1 MKNKKIFNV
10 AKILL
15 FSGAVL
21 AMVSCGGKGED
32 SSSEH
37 KHTFEEAWS
46 TNANEHWHKATCEH
60 EEEKGALGTHTYDGD
75 KDANCNVCNYTRE
88 LPSHEHNFNGDYEKD
103 ETGHW
108 KKCSDKTC
116 NELSTK
122 EEHDYEWTT
131 VTPAGVDTNEVK
143 DGVCKVCSFKIRT
156 FGESGTHEWV
166 WKTDDNKHWEESTC
180 NNGHDVLKRN
190 EENHTF
196 VYESLSATQHQKVTN
211 CGDKHEKMVF
221 AAENHIFDNDD
232 DLDCNLCGYERVP
245 APISSLGSFKTI
257 KERTYNCSAQPL
269 LETEYTIDASVKK
282 YVQIQ
287 YKKDS
292 ETEFSITPPTDAGTY
307 EVRLY
312 CRGNALY
319 EEGVLAS
326 STLVI
331 KQFEVSIR
339 QTNFETPFDEAAYN
353 DESIGFVEI
362 ATIPVNDASFGG
374 EMEVTLRGYK
384 AEYKALGAHSINVID
399 LGLDNPNF
407 SLKMPSSVEAITC
420 FIYDN
425 NPLSLKTSATAYSR
439 IETDYVYM
447 QNVSVESG
455 VISVGDYI
463 NSEAGLDMP
472 LKVLGISVNNG
483 DIATKATKGQ
493 TIALKLTRECLTK
506 DNYKTKLLGTTLVKE
521 DVEELTL
528 RDNQTGNYLYTKNST
543 VNSRSMKKGDVR
555 YLIFKHTFEGVGS
568 LYMCNLRETNGGYY
582 EGISLYYCES
592 SNNKLYSPTNGFYLS
607 NGSLSKLT
615 FTVLVKITHTGD
627 YSKMNTAYYLELA
640 KKANV

>member
-21 AMVSCGGKGED
+21 AMGSCGGKGED

-46 TNANEHWHKATCEH
+46 TNATEHWHKATCEH
-60 EEEKGALGTHTYDGD
+60 KEEKEALGSHMYDGD

-88 LPSHEHNFNGDYEKD
+88 LPTHEHNFNGNYESD

-116 NELSTK
+116 NELSAK
-122 EEHDYEWTT
+122 EAHDYAWTT
-131 VTPAGVDTNEVK
+131 VTPAGVDTDEVK
-143 DGVCKVCSFKIRT
+143 DGVCKVCAFKTRT
-156 FGESGTHEWV
+156 SGESGTHEWT

-196 VYESLSATQHQKVTN
+196 VYESLGDTQHQKVTN
-211 CGDKHEKMVF
+211 CGDKHAKMVF

-232 DLDCNLCGYERVP
+232 DLDCNLCGFERVP
-245 APISSLGSFKTI
+245 ASISSLGSFKTI
-257 KERTYNCSAQPL
+257 QKRTYNCSAQPL

-287 YKKDS
+287 YKKDT
-292 ETEFSITPPTDAGTY
+292 ETAFSITPPTDAGTY

-331 KQFEVSIR
+331 KQFECSVT
-339 QTNFETPFDEAAYN
+339 QTDFETPFDEAAYN
-353 DESIGFVEI
+353 NDSIEFVNI
-362 ATIPVNDASFGG
+362 ATLPVNDDSFGG
-374 EMEVTLRGYK
+374 EMEVTLRGFK
-384 AEYKALGAHSINVID
+384 AEYKALGTHSIKAID

-407 SLKMPSSVEAITC
+407 SLTLPSTVKAITC
-420 FIYDN
+420 FVYDK
-425 NPLSLKTSATAYSR
+425 NPLSLETSATGYSN
-439 IETDYVYM
+439 IYTDYVYM
-447 QNVSVESG
+447 QDVTVEG
-455 VISVGDYI
+455 GAIRVGDYL

-472 LKVLGISVNNG
+472 LKVLGMSVNNG
-483 DIATKATKGQ
+483 DIITKATKCE
-493 TIALKLTRECLTK
+493 TIALKLSRECLTA
-506 DNYKTKLLGTTLVKE
+506 DNYKTKLLGTTLVEE
-521 DVEELTL
+521 DVEELAL
-528 RDNQTGNYLYTKNST
+528 RDTQPEGYLYTKNST
-543 VNSRSMKKGDVR
+543 VNSRSMKEGDVR

-568 LYMCNLRETNGGYY
+568 LYVCNVREAQGGYWQ
-582 EGISLYYCES
+582 GISLYYCES
-592 SNNKLYSPTNGFYLS
+592 SNNTLKPTNNGFYLN
-607 NGSLSKLT
+607 NGNWNKLT

-627 YSKMNTAYYLELA
+627 YSKMNTGYFLELV
-640 KKANV
+640 KKS